1 MAICF
6 IIEVIQKK
14 LVEGADVEHISLVE
28 FTLNLSYNWN
38 RNSGFL
44 QELFKECQ
52 NESQSSKLDIS
63 FPMDPLEY
71 LPV

>member
-38 RNSGFL
+38 QNSGFL

-52 NESQSSKLDIS
+52 NDSQSSKLDIS
-63 FPMDPLEY
+63 FQMDPLEY